1 LRWRWSARWWSNAPP
16 RAFDAFGR
24 VAGAGEAADAWVLVA
39 AAAVAAVHTAAVSNN
54 DWAEDEKAVDLAL
67 LVLCSTPRP

>member
-1 LRWRWSARWWSNAPP
+1 M
-16 RAFDAFGR
+16 
-24 VAGAGEAADAWVLVA
+24 LVA